1 MAEPE
6 PAGQLHVLTHVDV
19 VPMKVEEGTDLL
31 VEFVATAR
39 HSPGLARCALL
50 RQTARKNHFELLWVW
65 RSKADYE
72 QHLRNPATREFRA
85 RLKPLLGSPVQDR
98 VHVPVDLEEST

>member
-1 MAEPE
+1 MASRSERGPRWRE
-6 PAGQLHVLTHVDV
+6 RLGQ
-19 VPMKVEEGTDLL
+19 
-31 VEFVATAR
+31 
-39 HSPGLARCALL
+39 

>member
-72 QHLRNPATREFRA
+72 QHLRSPATREFRA
-85 RLKPLLGSPVQDR
+85 RIKPLLGSPIQDR
-98 VHVPVDLEEST
+98 VHVPVDPA